1 MPAKGEGQKIPGS
14 SVNLLSRFAENAFWI
29 GRYVERAEN
38 LARLIAVT
46 EALSA
51 GNDDTE
57 SWTSLLQTFFDE
69 PAYEAT
75 GRSRTGLSISRW
87 YILDKDNPNSVI
99 SALTLARENARAL
112 RHIIPTE
119 MWRQINMLHGTVEG
133 LTARKVTLPR
143 LNEICESIRLGCQA
157 HFGVVDST
165 WYRDEAWLFHKLGC
179 ELERAD
185 QTTRLMDISNFK
197 LMALGEDGAIPTGAW
212 WNSLL
217 RQASGYQAFRR
228 KHRVNV
234 DPADA
239 AAFLLFDSD
248 FPRSV
253 RLSMLQAF
261 SRLDDLETDYSAP
274 PDQALVVARTALATR
289 MQDRPEA
296 LVGHGLHTYLDE
308 VQRDLNG
315 FANAIA
321 SRYFGSG

>member
-1 MPAKGEGQKIPGS
+1 M
-14 SVNLLSRFAENAFWI
+14 
-29 GRYVERAEN
+29 ERAEN

-46 EALSA
+46 ESLSA
-51 GNDDTE
+51 GNDDTG

-69 PAYEAT
+69 PAYAAT
-75 GRSRTGLSISRW
+75 GKSKTGLSISRW
-87 YILDKDNPNSVI
+87 YLLDRDNPNSVY
-99 SALTLARENARAL
+99 STLTLARENARAL
-112 RHIIPTE
+112 RHVLPTE
-119 MWRQINMLHGTVEG
+119 MWRQINMLHAHVAG
-133 LTARKVTLPR
+133 LTARKVTLVR

-197 LMALGEDGAIPTGAW
+197 LMADGEGAVPGASW

-234 DPADA
+234 DPSDA
-239 AAFLLFDSD
+239 AAFLLFDAD

-261 SRLDDLETDYSAP
+261 SRLDELEEDYRAR
-274 PDQALVVARTALATR
+274 PDQGLTVARTAVAARLS
-289 MQDRPEA
+289 DRPEL
-296 LVGHGLHTYLDE
+296 LVGQSLHTYLDE
-308 VQRDLNG
+308 VQSDLNG

-321 SRYFGSG
+321 SRYFGG